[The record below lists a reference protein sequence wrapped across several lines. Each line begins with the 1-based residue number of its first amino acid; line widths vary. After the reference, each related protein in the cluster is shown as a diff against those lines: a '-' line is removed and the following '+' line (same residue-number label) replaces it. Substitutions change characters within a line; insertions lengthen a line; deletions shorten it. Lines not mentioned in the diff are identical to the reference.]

1 MARPDEPDPSKAANA
16 RMWPLPRLML
26 MSRRLR
32 LPLYLG
38 PIIAFAALAAAAQVQ
53 PTQRLIVVSSDASV
67 MYEEAIDG
75 LRALPATTID
85 AETLGPDNSAISA
98 AITHAGHDTAVVTL
112 GNRAREFL
120 VQLPAA
126 LPVVHCMVVGDTA
139 NTESGLDVPLAIPIS
154 VESLWLRRLLP
165 DAHIVAILYSPSL
178 NEHVA
183 RAAAAELTALGF
195 TAIAQPVAAPE
206 GLPQALHNIAKADA
220 LLAIPDAEIYTP
232 ELARGLL
239 LFTYRT
245 NTPLVAYSQAW
256 VRDGAL
262 SGVEWR
268 YKELGN
274 YCGALALATLASGS
288 GAPRP
293 PLPEPRVTVNP
304 RIAAQLKLDWKGTD
318 LSGVEKV
325 NE

>member
-1 MARPDEPDPSKAANA
+1 MV
-16 RMWPLPRLML
+16 
-26 MSRRLR
+26 MSRWLQ

-38 PIIAFAALAAAAQVQ
+38 PIIAFAALPAAAQVQ

-67 MYEEAIDG
+67 MYEEAVEG
-75 LRALPATTID
+75 LRALTATTID
-85 AETLGPDNSAISA
+85 AATLGPDNSALSA
-98 AITHAGHDTAVVTL
+98 SITHAGHETAVVTL

-120 VQLPAA
+120 AQLPAT
-126 LPVVHCMVVGDTA
+126 LPVVHCMVVGDA
-139 NTESGLDVPLAIPIS
+139 ADTESALDVPLAIPIN

-165 DAHIVAILYSPSL
+165 DAHVVAILYSPSL

-183 RAAAAELTALGF
+183 RAAVAELTALGF

-206 GLPQALHNIAKADA
+206 GLPQALRNIAKADA

-256 VRDGAL
+256 VRDGAFVWSRMAVQGTGDL
-262 SGVEWR
+262 LWR
-268 YKELGN
+268 A
-274 YCGALALATLASGS
+274 GAHDPGIRQWRAAPAIA
-288 GAPRP
+288 GAAGDR
-293 PLPEPRVTVNP
+293 EPADRS
-304 RIAAQLKLDWKGTD
+304 AAQTQLEGDGSFRCGK
-318 LSGVEKV
+318 SQ
-325 NE
+325 